1 MRNLTAKRVRSGHP
15 SRTYYDPY
23 PWSYLAFRPVY
34 AGKAFARAR
43 SKMSLF
49 LVSIR
54 PNAFD
59 LKEQASDSRSLT
71 MAS

>member
-1 MRNLTAKRVRSGHP
+1 
-15 SRTYYDPY
+15 
-23 PWSYLAFRPVY
+23 VY
-34 AGKAFARAR
+34 AGKAFARVR
-43 SKMSLF
+43 PKVSLF

-59 LKEQASDSRSLT
+59 LKKQTSDSKSLT